1 MKRKDNVLT
10 KVEFEVMSILWDL
23 DKPSCAWDVLN
34 SWPEPRPAYTTV
46 ATYLKVLY
54 EKGFLDYSK
63 VKGEGKTHMYEALVS
78 RAEYTRRT
86 MQEVKKNFFGGSL
99 KSMFS
104 FFIQED
110 NLTHEEIQELLE
122 SIAPTYHD

>member
-23 DKPSCAWDVLN
+23 DKPSCAWDVVN

-54 EKGFLDYSK
+54 EKGYLDYSK
-63 VKGEGKTHMYEALVS
+63 VKGEGKTHMFVALVS

-122 SIAPTYHD
+122 SIEKEHC

>member
-1 MKRKDNVLT
+1 MRRKENTLT
-10 KVEFEVMSILWDL
+10 KVEFEVMTVIWDL
-23 DKPSCAWDVLN
+23 DRPACAWDVLN
-34 SWPEPRPAYTTV
+34 EWQESKPAYTTV

-54 EKGFLDYSK
+54 EKGYLDFSK
-63 VKGEGKTHMYEALVS
+63 NKGEGKTHMYVPLVS

-104 FFIQED
+104 YFVREE
-110 NLTHEEIQELLE
+110 NLTPEEIQELLSAISE
-122 SIAPTYHD
+122 E

>member
-23 DKPSCAWDVLN
+23 DRPSCAWDVLN
-34 SWPEPRPAYTTV
+34 CCPEPRPAYTTV

-122 SIAPTYHD
+122 SIEREHD

>member
-34 SWPEPRPAYTTV
+34 NWPEPRPAYTTV